1 MSHAP
6 RQPVTDSRSRGA
18 RHRILRIDSSASG
31 ERSVSRRLGDEVIR
45 RLAERHPGLEVV
57 TRDLAA
63 GMEHIDAR
71 WVDASLTPA
80 ADRSAEQNSRLAGSD
95 EALAELQW
103 ADTLVLTAPVYNFS
117 VPSVLK
123 AWIDHI
129 CRAGLSFRYTQDGPR
144 GLLRDRPVYLLMAS
158 GGIPFGSPVDF
169 ASAYLKQ
176 VFRFVGIE
184 DVRLVGAEGVASDA
198 DTAMRQALDSL
209 DDWLPAGVGRVA

>member
-6 RQPVTDSRSRGA
+6 RQPVTGNRSRGD
-18 RHRILRIDSSASG
+18 RNNVLRIDSSAGG
-31 ERSVSRRLGDEVIR
+31 EQSVSRRLGDEVIG

-63 GMEHIDAR
+63 GMEHIDAQ
-71 WVDASLTPA
+71 WVGASFTPEA
-80 ADRSAEQNSRLAGSD
+80 ERSPEQNSKLAVSD
-95 EALAELQW
+95 QALAELQW
-103 ADTLVLTAPVYNFS
+103 ADTLVVTAPVYNFS

-123 AWIDHI
+123 AWVDHI
-129 CRAGLSFRYTQDGPR
+129 CRAGVSFRYTKDGPR
-144 GLLRDRPVYLLMAS
+144 GLLRNRPVYLLMAS

-198 DTAMRQALDSL
+198 DRAMRQALSTL
-209 DDWLPAGVGRVA
+209 DQWLPASVGRVA